1 MKLDSLILVNWG
13 QMHSGTFPMG
23 EMTLFTGATGAGKS
37 TMLDALQ
44 TVMTGANKDIL
55 SLNPGQD
62 EVAQGQRSKKVV
74 RGIEAYAVGAE
85 FSNFSRKDGAQAYMA
100 AVFRP
105 SAGEEHLKPFTAL
118 VGVSARVEG
127 AGDSRQA
134 KLESLALVIID
145 DAVLTHDD
153 FIKDPKTEE
162 CVAVERIAKHLQTKH
177 PRLIDFNNKKTDYLC
192 ALFGRFR
199 GKSSVTKEE
208 ATNAAKAWVKS
219 IASRKIGDVHE
230 LVRDEILEFD
240 AKQLQQDIDS
250 ISGLMRQVSNLRQE
264 SIRLQSNVTRLTE
277 LQNAI
282 LEACEAHEAHITQGF
297 FVANLQLRS
306 DDAAIAA
313 HQLQIANADQETD
326 ENGGKILAWKL
337 RVKALDEQR
346 IALSARLQGI
356 PVHNQKQELD
366 ATLAKAI
373 AEANAILKTLSDSLT
388 AAAQLEGAA
397 KALISR
403 QVPEGCDDLSNSI
416 QRVAEAYA
424 KTDFTRLATCHER
437 IQEVSALEE
446 LNVGRLY
453 ELVQAFSGVN
463 QGIDAI
469 YDSLV
474 GPNQSVSLSLASQFT
489 VSATLKNRAD
499 ELVGELGRKRGRL
512 SQGQVTYPRI
522 TQAALRLLKEQFP
535 AANVQVLCDLIE
547 PKSEKSDSWQQAI
560 EGYMG
565 GTRFNLVV
573 GVDFERDCVDYL
585 KSRDVH
591 ATVVQGALCLKKESR
606 LTIEADSIVQELRT
620 ANPIAQA
627 YLASQYGGVKKVA
640 DIETLRSTPRGVT
653 KDGVASGG
661 HSMFLCEKVEPVF
674 GQRARVQALERAE
687 RDLKVAEAEAHRLEN
702 IQKKLA
708 EIKASLQWLK
718 QPHFDASSLREQA
731 NLIEKTRETLSS
743 LDITEVK
750 ELQDKLAGK
759 VEEILNLQDFITIAE
774 KRIGALDEVV
784 QNANKAIR
792 DVTANKQ
799 EHLREFENQIQR
811 MKRLIEDNSSLEYAV
826 LKAAVERKLQ
836 QDTEPLANA
845 RRTLGELAMKPS
857 GLLATARE
865 ALFDYNSQAKSDERF
880 VQAFTQHSD
889 AQSFETS
896 YASLVKLSQAVVTT
910 LQGLQGVG
918 LYNNR
923 LELDNAVK
931 SFHDVFTKQ
940 FCVEIK
946 TRVDEGIRTLRQ
958 LNVELKNLKFGISS
972 YSLDWSQWEPEFA
985 EYLDFFEAVTLL
997 ADSAE
1002 PMDLF
1007 GETKLSDKHVKIRD
1021 RLVQL
1026 LLDDNHERATKDLLR
1041 IADYRNYRRYDIINE
1056 TTSGGRMKLSEW
1068 ATGSGGQLETP
1079 AYIVRAAVLTN
1090 RLKLFEKGP
1099 SLRLLVNDESFARMD
1114 DAHARAVLEFMRDK
1128 LDLQVLSAM
1137 PTQKSNALRNEFNRE
1152 YSFTR
1157 LTPVANGEL
1166 DFITDCDERILK
1178 PDKMRELWERQRQI
1192 AREKAKQLFDSA
1204 NPVEETAEIKVAG
1217 E

>member
-1 MKLDSLILVNWG
+1 MKLDSLVLVNWG

-44 TVMTGANKDIL
+44 TVMTGANKDIMN
-55 SLNPGQD
+55 LNPGQD
-62 EVAQGQRSKKVV
+62 EVTQGQRSKKIV

-118 VGVSARVEG
+118 VGVSARVQG
-127 AGDSRQA
+127 AGESRQA

-153 FIKDPKTEE
+153 FIKDTKTEE
-162 CVAVERIAKHLQTKH
+162 CVAVERIAKHLQTKF

-219 IASRKIGDVHE
+219 IASRKIGDVHA

-240 AKQLQQDIDS
+240 EKQLQQDIES

-264 SIRLQSNVTRLTE
+264 SVRLQSNVTRLTE
-277 LQNAI
+277 LQSAI
-282 LEACEAHEAHITQGF
+282 LEACEAHEAYTTQGF
-297 FVANLQLRS
+297 FVAKLQLRS
-306 DDAAIAA
+306 DESVIAGY
-313 HQLQIANADQETD
+313 QRQITNADQET
-326 ENGGKILAWKL
+326 EETGGKIVAWKR

-366 ATLAKAI
+366 ATLAKAV
-373 AEANAILKTLSDSLT
+373 AEANLALKTLSESLL
-388 AAAQLEGAA
+388 AAAQLEKAA
-397 KALISR
+397 KAMISR
-403 QVPEGCDDLSNSI
+403 PVPDGCDDLSGSI

-424 KTDFTRLATCHER
+424 KTDFTRLATCQER
-437 IQEVSALEE
+437 ILEVAALDE
-446 LNVGRLY
+446 LNVSRLY
-453 ELVQAFSGVN
+453 DLVQAFSGVN

-469 YDSLV
+469 YDTLV
-474 GPNQSVSLSLASQFT
+474 GPNQSVSLSLASQAT
-489 VSATLKNRAD
+489 VSGTLKNRAD
-499 ELVGELGRKRGRL
+499 ELVRELGRKKSRL
-512 SQGQVTYPRI
+512 TQGKVTYPRP
-522 TQAALRLLKEQFP
+522 TQVALELLKEHFP
-535 AANVQVLCDLIE
+535 AANVQVLCDLVE

-585 KSRDVH
+585 KSRDIR
-591 ATVVQGALCLKKESR
+591 ATVVQGALCLKKEPR
-606 LTIEADSIVQELRT
+606 LTIETDSIVHELSA
-620 ANPIAQA
+620 ANPIARA
-627 YLASQYGGVKKVA
+627 YLAAQYGGVVKVA
-640 DIETLRSTPRGVT
+640 DVETLRRVPRGVT
-653 KDGVASGG
+653 KEGVASGS

-674 GQRARVQALERAE
+674 GQRARAQALERVE
-687 RDLKVAEAEAHRLEN
+687 RELEVADADVKRLDD

-708 EIKASLQWLK
+708 DIKASLQWLK
-718 QPHFDASSLREQA
+718 QPHFDAGSLREQT

-743 LDITEVK
+743 LDITEVEGFQTELNNK
-750 ELQDKLAGK
+750 ET
-759 VEEILNLQDFITIAE
+759 EIGEFRGYISTAE
-774 KRIGALDEVV
+774 QRIGALDETVKT
-784 QNANKAIR
+784 AKKAIGE
-792 DVTANKQ
+792 VTANKQ
-799 EHLREFENQIQR
+799 EHLREFENQIQL
-811 MKRLIEDNSSLEYAV
+811 MKRLVEDNPSLEYPV
-826 LKAAVERKLQ
+826 LTAAVEQKLQ
-836 QDTEPLANA
+836 HDTESLAPA
-845 RRTLGELAMKPS
+845 RRTLGELALKPP

-865 ALFDYNSQAKSDERF
+865 ALFEYNSQAKTDERF
-880 VQAFTQHSD
+880 VQALMQHPN
-889 AQSFETS
+889 AQSFEAS
-896 YASLVKLSQAVVTT
+896 YAALVKLSQAVVTT

-958 LNVELKNLKFGISS
+958 LNIELRNLKFGINSFR
-972 YSLDWSQWEPEFA
+972 LDWSQWEPEFA

-997 ADSAE
+997 ADSSE

-1007 GETKLSDKHVKIRD
+1007 GETKLSDKHVQIRD
-1021 RLVQL
+1021 RLVKL
-1026 LLDDNHERATKDLLR
+1026 LLDDNHERATKELLR

-1056 TTSGGRMKLSEW
+1056 TTSGGMVKLSEW

-1128 LDLQVLSAM
+1128 LDLQILSAM

-1178 PDKMRELWERQRQI
+1178 PDKMRELWERQRQL
-1192 AREKAKQLFDSA
+1192 AREKAKQLFDA
-1204 NPVEETAEIKVAG
+1204 AYPVEEAPEAKVDAE
-1217 E
+1217 

>member
-1 MKLDSLILVNWG
+1 MKLDSLVLVNWG

-62 EVAQGQRSKKVV
+62 EVAQGQRSKKLV
-74 RGIEAYAVGAE
+74 RGIEGYVVGAE

-127 AGDSRQA
+127 SGDTRQA

-199 GKSSVTKEE
+199 GKSSVTKDE

-240 AKQLQQDIDS
+240 EKQLQQDIDS
-250 ISGLMRQVSNLRQE
+250 ISGLMRQVSNLRKE
-264 SIRLQSNVTRLTE
+264 SVRLQSDVTRLTE
-277 LQNAI
+277 LQSAI
-282 LEACEAHEAHITQGF
+282 LEAGEAHEAHTTQGF
-297 FVANLQLRS
+297 YVAKLQLRS
-306 DDAAIAA
+306 DETVIAG
-313 HQLQIANADQETD
+313 HQGQIANADQDTEET
-326 ENGGKILAWKL
+326 NGKIVAWKR
-337 RVKALDEQR
+337 RVKALDDQR

-366 ATLAKAI
+366 ATLAKAE
-373 AEANAILKTLSDSLT
+373 AEANAALKTLSESLL
-388 AAAQLEGAA
+388 AAAHLERAA

-403 QVPEGCDDLSNSI
+403 KVPEECNDLSVSI
-416 QRVAEAYA
+416 QRAADAYT
-424 KTDFTRLATCHER
+424 KTDFTRLATCQER
-437 IQEVSALEE
+437 ILEVAALEE

-469 YDSLV
+469 HDTLV
-474 GPNQSVSLSLASQFT
+474 GPNQSVSLSLASQST
-489 VSATLKNRAD
+489 VSGALKTRAD
-499 ELVGELGRKRGRL
+499 ELAGELGRKKARL

-535 AANVQVLCDLIE
+535 AANVQVLCDLVE
-547 PKSEKSDSWQQAI
+547 PKSEESDSWQQAI
-560 EGYMG
+560 ESYMG

-573 GVDFERDCVDYL
+573 NADFEERCVAFLKLRDI
-585 KSRDVH
+585 H

-606 LTIEADSIVQELRT
+606 LTIESDSIIHELRA
-620 ANPIAQA
+620 ANPIARA
-627 YLASQYGGVKKVA
+627 YLTAQYGGVVKVA
-640 DIETLRSTPRGVT
+640 DIETLRRTPRGVT
-653 KDGVASGG
+653 KEGVASGG
-661 HSMFLCEKVEPVF
+661 HSMYLCEKVETVF
-674 GQRARVQALERAE
+674 GQRARAQALARVELEHTA
-687 RDLKVAEAEAHRLEN
+687 AEADAKRLEN
-702 IQKKLA
+702 VLKELA
-708 EIKASLQWLK
+708 AIKTSLQWLK
-718 QPHFDASSLREQA
+718 QPHFDAGSLREQT

-750 ELQDKLAGK
+750 GLQDELTSK
-759 VEEILNLQDFITIAE
+759 EDEIGQFQGFITTAE
-774 KRIGALDEVV
+774 KLIGALDQAVKT
-784 QNANKAIR
+784 ANKAIE

-811 MKRLIEDNSSLEYAV
+811 MKRLVTDNPGLEYPVLTAV
-826 LKAAVERKLQ
+826 VEQKLQ
-836 QDTEPLANA
+836 QDPESLANA
-845 RRTLGELAMKPS
+845 RKTLGELAMKPS
-857 GLLATARE
+857 GLFATARE
-865 ALFDYNSQAKSDERF
+865 ALFDYNSQAKTDERF
-880 VQAFTQHSD
+880 AQALMQHPN
-889 AQSFETS
+889 AQSFESS
-896 YASLVKLSQAVVTT
+896 YAALVKLSQAVVTT

-958 LNVELKNLKFGISS
+958 LNVELKNLKFGINSF
-972 YSLDWSQWEPEFA
+972 SLDWSQWEPEFA

-997 ADSAE
+997 ADSVE

-1007 GETKLSDKHVKIRD
+1007 GETKLSEKHVKIRD
-1021 RLVQL
+1021 RLVAL

-1056 TTSGGRMKLSEW
+1056 TTSGGRVKLSEW

-1090 RLKLFEKGP
+1090 RLKL
-1099 SLRLLVNDESFARMD
+1099 SSRACCAAMRSVNSAMKASIVVCCRTRRACEIR
-1114 DAHARAVLEFMRDK
+1114 DATRNTSSGGGVRPRRAVSSR
-1128 LDLQVLSAM
+1128 
-1137 PTQKSNALRNEFNRE
+1137 TNASR
-1152 YSFTR
+1152 
-1157 LTPVANGEL
+1157 
-1166 DFITDCDERILK
+1166 
-1178 PDKMRELWERQRQI
+1178 M
-1192 AREKAKQLFDSA
+1192 
-1204 NPVEETAEIKVAG
+1204 
-1217 E
+1217 

>member
-1 MKLDSLILVNWG
+1 MKLDSLVLVNWG

-74 RGIEAYAVGAE
+74 RGIEGYVVGAE

-127 AGDSRQA
+127 SGDTRQA

-199 GKSSVTKEE
+199 GKSSVTKDE

-219 IASRKIGDVHE
+219 IASKKIGDVHE

-240 AKQLQQDIDS
+240 EKQLQQDIDS
-250 ISGLMRQVSNLRQE
+250 ISGLMRQVSNLRKE

-277 LQNAI
+277 LQGAI
-282 LEACEAHEAHITQGF
+282 LEVCEAHEAHTSQGF
-297 FVANLQLRS
+297 FVAKLQLRS
-306 DDAAIAA
+306 DESVITG
-313 HQLQIANADQETD
+313 HQRQITNANQEAEETS
-326 ENGGKILAWKL
+326 GKIVAWKR
-337 RVKALDEQR
+337 RVKALDDQR

-366 ATLAKAI
+366 ATLAKAVI
-373 AEANAILKTLSDSLT
+373 EANAALKTLSESLL
-388 AAAQLEGAA
+388 AAAQLEKAA
-397 KALISR
+397 KALILR
-403 QVPEGCDDLSNSI
+403 RVPEGCDDLSVAV

-424 KTDFTRLATCHER
+424 KTDFTRLATCQER
-437 IQEVSALEE
+437 ILEVAALEE

-453 ELVQAFSGVN
+453 DLVQAFSGVN

-469 YDSLV
+469 YDTLV
-474 GPNQSVSLSLASQFT
+474 GPNQSVSLSLASQST
-489 VSATLKNRAD
+489 VSGTLKNRAD
-499 ELVGELGRKRGRL
+499 ELVGELGRKKARL

-522 TQAALRLLKEQFP
+522 TQAALRLLREQYP
-535 AANVQVLCDLIE
+535 AANVQVLCDLVE

-573 GVDFERDCVDYL
+573 GVDFERDCVNYL
-585 KSRDVH
+585 KSRDIN
-591 ATVVQGALCLKKESR
+591 ATVIQGALCLKKESR
-606 LTIEADSIVQELRT
+606 LTIETDSIVHELRT
-620 ANPIAQA
+620 ANPIARA
-627 YLASQYGGVKKVA
+627 YLSSQFGGVVKVA
-640 DIETLRSTPRGVT
+640 DIETLRHTPRGVT
-653 KDGVASGG
+653 KEGVASGG
-661 HSMFLCEKVEPVF
+661 HSMYLCEKVEPVF
-674 GQRARVQALERAE
+674 GQRARAQALARVEQELKAAE
-687 RDLKVAEAEAHRLEN
+687 VDAKRLED
-702 IQKKLA
+702 IQKELTA
-708 EIKASLQWLK
+708 IKASLQWLK
-718 QPHFDASSLREQA
+718 QPHFDAGALREQT
-731 NLIEKTRETLSS
+731 NLIEKARETLSS

-750 ELQDKLAGK
+750 ELEAELAGK
-759 VEEILNLQDFITIAE
+759 VEEIQQFNESITMAE
-774 KRIGALDEVV
+774 KRIGALDEAVK
-784 QNANKAIR
+784 NANKAIG

-799 EHLREFENQIQR
+799 EHLLEFETQIQR
-811 MKRLIEDNSSLEYAV
+811 MKRLVADNPSLEYPV
-826 LKAAVERKLQ
+826 LTAAVEQKLQ
-836 QDTEPLANA
+836 QDSDSLANA
-845 RRTLGELAMKPS
+845 RKTLSELATKPS
-857 GLLATARE
+857 GLLAFARE
-865 ALFDYNSQAKSDERF
+865 VLFDYNSQAKADERF
-880 VQAFTQHSD
+880 VQALMQHPN
-889 AQSFETS
+889 AQSFESS
-896 YASLVKLSQAVVTT
+896 YAALVKLSQAVVTT

-958 LNVELKNLKFGISS
+958 LNVELKNLKFGINSF
-972 YSLDWSQWEPEFA
+972 SLDWSQWEPEFA

-1007 GETKLSDKHVKIRD
+1007 GETKLSDKHVQIRD
-1021 RLVQL
+1021 RLVAL

-1041 IADYRNYRRYDIINE
+1041 IADYRNYRRYDIFND
-1056 TTSGGRMKLSEW
+1056 TTSGGRVKLSEW

-1099 SLRLLVNDESFARMD
+1099 SLRLLVNDESFSRMD
-1114 DAHARAVLEFMRDK
+1114 EPHARAVLEFMRDK

-1137 PTQKSNALRNEFNRE
+1137 PTMKAGPLRNEFNRE

-1204 NPVEETAEIKVAG
+1204 YPEEEPSEVKVADA
-1217 E
+1217 